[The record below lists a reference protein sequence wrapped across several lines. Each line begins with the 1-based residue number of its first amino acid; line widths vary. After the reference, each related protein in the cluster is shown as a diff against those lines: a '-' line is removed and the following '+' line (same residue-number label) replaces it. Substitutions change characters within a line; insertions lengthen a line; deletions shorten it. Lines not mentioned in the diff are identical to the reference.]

1 MDIILIKT
9 EHLSLNLPLQYVR
22 ESFARYGVDSDVLSL
37 WMNVYD
43 KSPDPST
50 ASVYWNALGQNIS
63 TPSCVWAS
71 VLCAPFLLQ
80 HTQLCLPRTEIW
92 PVLVDMFN
100 HDFPTRPES
109 KKPSRNVVFV
119 NLSRSEVVVPSG
131 LHFKM
136 LLTILSTPLDEE
148 TSNALRTDVFST
160 WNEQRWSDLIEHLN
174 IWRNDPNF
182 ASVLST
188 IVLNTKDLAPQ
199 SLVSVWTQMVC
210 YAVESE
216 RRGIVNSV
224 MKHLSPEILK
234 YTADNPSLVIAPHL
248 MKFETQAKQRGNAY
262 KFWSVVDWVSQSAP
276 DVLDD
281 QDICNTS
288 VAKACAYSWR
298 FWVRN
303 KTYEDNAAT
312 IKQYSTS
319 TAGMATTQLIQNMG
333 QLRFLNAFAQWE
345 QELTTNAEMM
355 DNSYE
360 ELIANTLEFLLLM
373 NCNVDDVL
381 KNRNFDVTNHPL
393 ASARQQRITL
403 NQVLHSNIELAPQRE
418 RKV

>member
-1 MDIILIKT
+1 MDIIPIKA
-9 EHLSLNLPLQYVR
+9 EHLSLNLPLEYVR
-22 ESFARYGVDSDVLSL
+22 ESFARYGVGADVLSL
-37 WMNVYD
+37 WVNLYD
-43 KSPDPST
+43 KSPEPST

-80 HTQLCLPRTEIW
+80 HTQLRLPLTEIW

-109 KKPSRNVVFV
+109 KKPSQNVVFV
-119 NLSRSEVVVPSG
+119 NVSPSEVVVPSG

-160 WNEQRWSDLIEHLN
+160 WNEQRWSDLIEHLYM
-174 IWRNDPNF
+174 WRNAPNF

-216 RRGIVNSV
+216 RRGIVNGV

-234 YTADNPSLVIAPHL
+234 YTAENPSLVIAPHL
-248 MKFETQAKQRGNAY
+248 MKFETQVKERGNAY

-276 DVLDD
+276 DILDN

-303 KTYEDNAAT
+303 KTYEDNAAK
-312 IKQYSTS
+312 IKQYSAS

-345 QELTTNAEMM
+345 QELTTNADIMG
-355 DNSYE
+355 DSYE
-360 ELIANTLEFLLLM
+360 ELIANTLEFLLMM